1 MIAALIA
8 ILFLGGGVDD
18 PVLDYVKFIRSSVE
32 EVVIDEERR
41 AEARATLKEMKK
53 LTSGHSKSNQ
63 NTFNSLLVVMSEK
76 ETDTETVDAL
86 WEDYYQSVDS
96 YNERM
101 IDLRFEL
108 RDTLTREE
116 WEQMF
121 ADSSE

>member
-8 ILFLGGGVDD
+8 ILFLGGGIEDA
-18 PVLDYVKFIRSSVE
+18 VLDYVQYMRGTVK
-32 EVVIDEERR
+32 EVVADDERR
-41 AEARATLKEMKK
+41 ADARATLNEIKK
-53 LTSGHSKSNQ
+53 LTKAHSKSNQ
-63 NTFNSLLVVMSEK
+63 KTFKSLLGVMGEMGT
-76 ETDTETVDAL
+76 EPETVDAL
-86 WEDYYQSVDS
+86 WDDYFQTVDS

>member
-8 ILFLGGGVDD
+8 ILFLGGGIEDA
-18 PVLDYVKFIRSSVE
+18 VLDYVQYMRGTVK
-32 EVVIDEERR
+32 EVVADDERR
-41 AEARATLKEMKK
+41 ADARATLNEMKK
-53 LTSGHSKSNQ
+53 LTKAHSKSNQ
-63 NTFNSLLVVMSEK
+63 KTFKSLLRVMGEMGT
-76 ETDTETVDAL
+76 EPETVDAL
-86 WEDYYQSVDS
+86 WDDYFQTVDS

>member
-8 ILFLGGGVDD
+8 ILFLGGGIEDA
-18 PVLDYVKFIRSSVE
+18 VLDYVQYMRGTVK
-32 EVVIDEERR
+32 EVVADDERR
-41 AEARATLKEMKK
+41 ADARATLNEMKK
-53 LTSGHSKSNQ
+53 LTKAHSKSNQ
-63 NTFNSLLVVMSEK
+63 KTFKSLLGVMGEMGT
-76 ETDTETVDAL
+76 EPETVDAL
-86 WEDYYQSVDS
+86 WDDYFQTVDS

>member
-41 AEARATLKEMKK
+41 AEARATLKQMKK

-63 NTFNSLLVVMSEK
+63 KTFNSLLVVMSEK